1 MLKYLISLL
10 VIILIYFIYLNLKK
24 ENIWMYWEN
33 KRNKDRPKYIDLC
46 FDTIKKHC
54 SKDFKINI

>member
-10 VIILIYFIYLNLKK
+10 VIFLIYFIYLNLKK

-33 KRNKDRPKYIDLC
+33 KKKKIDQSIL
-46 FDTIKKHC
+46 IYVL
-54 SKDFKINI
+54 IL